1 MRMNEYGKKE
11 ILPLLILRIISLLL
25 AVSVFC
31 VGCASGDTPS
41 SKTQP
46 KKENT
51 PVSSDSD
58 ENTDDLSSDGETQY
72 DTETVIEYYDDE
84 YTTDPGS
91 WKTGV
96 GGQRTVQN
104 LPAFSFKEENYE
116 NVTYGGGTDTRTEN
130 FIRGM
135 GISSYYSP
143 TKGWGGLPAFDN
155 QALNELGVNSRR
167 CWGET
172 ARETFTPAQ
181 GMTYVDT
188 IHSDNWSDMPKTEFA
203 DGKKGV
209 SCFAS
214 SDYVNI
220 YMQHIND
227 FLTNPAIFGKNLFCY
242 LLGNEYRYFLKN
254 YSLNYAW
261 SVYDATTLNDFRNNW
276 CKSRF
281 GTISNFNK
289 LCDTSY
295 NSFDDIMPE
304 ANKNV
309 FYECWLYL
317 RQTFRDKMRQI
328 VTSAKQINPSIK
340 WGYAAYFTK
349 NNPLSDYLFLDFL
362 DYSSENLYP
371 YNASTDKDDYKQFA
385 FSIDNLVAWSETAP
399 VLITEHGTPN
409 GDTAESKAAAARLYL
424 QTLNMFYM
432 RPRVVGTYIFTYA
445 PGPNPDSELGSKT
458 WGMVSSDRSE
468 KYPSFYSVSEVYNN
482 FKYLDKFYNGASNTP
497 LVAVSNNAVDNNKAI
512 TGLLSSNVTKALYA
526 NGVPVEILPIDDAN
540 RVSKLKSDKIV
551 ITDNYLY
558 ESPDGS
564 NSVAKAINEAMNN
577 GSKVLSY
584 ANKKEQSIYGKNK
597 LNVSDKNYLVAETS
611 TSTYESSWK
620 ILGKYIHA
628 DFIAGKIKPDSGK
641 INENAV
647 RILEAKAYNNYRLG
661 DSTWDLNMQMVYK
674 NGHMYLCVVNEGKSA
689 IDKVEITVGVNNG
702 VRCNLNPQLM
712 RGSGT
717 VSVSRPDRANIPSY
731 IDKTMQSKIAYGTIS
746 ISNLDTYAYIDL
758 GMAILQ

>member
-1 MRMNEYGKKE
+1 M
-11 ILPLLILRIISLLL
+11 
-25 AVSVFC
+25 
-31 VGCASGDTPS
+31 
-41 SKTQP
+41 
-46 KKENT
+46 
-51 PVSSDSD
+51 
-58 ENTDDLSSDGETQY
+58 
-72 DTETVIEYYDDE
+72 
-84 YTTDPGS
+84 
-91 WKTGV
+91 
-96 GGQRTVQN
+96 
-104 LPAFSFKEENYE
+104 
-116 NVTYGGGTDTRTEN
+116 
-130 FIRGM
+130 
-135 GISSYYSP
+135 
-143 TKGWGGLPAFDN
+143 
-155 QALNELGVNSRR
+155 
-167 CWGET
+167 
-172 ARETFTPAQ
+172 
-181 GMTYVDT
+181 
-188 IHSDNWSDMPKTEFA
+188 
-203 DGKKGV
+203 
-209 SCFAS
+209 
-214 SDYVNI
+214 
-220 YMQHIND
+220 
-227 FLTNPAIFGKNLFCY
+227 
-242 LLGNEYRYFLKN
+242 
-254 YSLNYAW
+254 
-261 SVYDATTLNDFRNNW
+261 
-276 CKSRF
+276 
-281 GTISNFNK
+281 
-289 LCDTSY
+289 
-295 NSFDDIMPE
+295 
-304 ANKNV
+304 
-309 FYECWLYL
+309 
-317 RQTFRDKMRQI
+317 
-328 VTSAKQINPSIK
+328 
-340 WGYAAYFTK
+340 
-349 NNPLSDYLFLDFL
+349 
-362 DYSSENLYP
+362 
-371 YNASTDKDDYKQFA
+371 
-385 FSIDNLVAWSETAP
+385 
-399 VLITEHGTPN
+399 
-409 GDTAESKAAAARLYL
+409 YL

-445 PGPNPDSELGSKT
+445 PGPNPDAELGSRT

-597 LNVSDKNYLVAETS
+597 LNLSDKNYLVAETS
-611 TSTYESSWK
+611 TSAYESSWK

-712 RGSGT
+712 RGGGT
-717 VSVSRPDRANIPSY
+717 VSVARPDRANIPSY